1 MRDGEVYAEEVED
14 LDLREEEEEELFE
27 LDDFTGLIG

>member
-1 MRDGEVYAEEVED
+1 LRDGEVYAEEVED